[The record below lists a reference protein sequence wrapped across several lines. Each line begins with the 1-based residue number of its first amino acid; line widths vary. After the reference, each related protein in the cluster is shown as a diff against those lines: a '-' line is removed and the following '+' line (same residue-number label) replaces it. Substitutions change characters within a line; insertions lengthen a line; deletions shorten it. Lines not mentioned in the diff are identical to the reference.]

1 MLNDDNIYYQNRA
14 EQELA
19 LAQAAEHPRAVLA
32 HYQLASSYL
41 ERIQGKLAMK
51 PPAPLFSH

>member
-1 MLNDDNIYYQNRA
+1 MLDDDNSYYQIRA
-14 EQELA
+14 EQELV

-41 ERIQGKLAMK
+41 ERVKGNLAMK